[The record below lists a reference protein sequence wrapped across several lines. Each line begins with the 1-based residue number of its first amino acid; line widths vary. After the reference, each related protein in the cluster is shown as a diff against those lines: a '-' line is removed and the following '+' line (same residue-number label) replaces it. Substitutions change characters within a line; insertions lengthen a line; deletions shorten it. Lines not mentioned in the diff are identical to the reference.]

1 MIRIRRRE
9 LLSVLDAQ
17 TLVFV
22 SVTLLRSLD
31 GGQLEGNMSCR
42 RPDLTWGYSTP
53 LRVSKAADTPMM
65 NNGSLNRGWVV
76 TNISSRTSQPM

>member
-22 SVTLLRSLD
+22 SMTLLRSLE
-31 GGQLEGNMSCR
+31 GGQLRGNMSCR
-42 RPDLTWGYSTP
+42 MPDLTWG
-53 LRVSKAADTPMM
+53 
-65 NNGSLNRGWVV
+65 
-76 TNISSRTSQPM
+76 